1 MLATF
6 SILNYTTSTKN
17 NENLI
22 MPKQFE
28 YPCLSYAQRPDRVE
42 TPKFCLFHAPASEV
56 LQWSDVDRLEK
67 GPGGAQRSKNETKIK
82 SVSRFLGDQS
92 NTIPTAIIL
101 SLNVPEEAIS
111 ENGGILRF
119 SVNEGEKIATVIDG
133 QHRLLGM
140 ARFSDD
146 IRVNVVALLTDD
158 TDEDA
163 FQFLVINNKAAKVS
177 TDHIKSLLFERNNES
192 LKARLRKARLSV
204 SQRYTFVGIAD
215 NDEESPFK
223 EMVDW
228 TTNREGE
235 KIVKPAAIE
244 TAIKDIQDR
253 KIIDFEDDDTL
264 VEFFFTIWNVV
275 KKQWPNAWDEK
286 SKLLNKV
293 GIVCMTHY
301 VTNSIVS
308 SYDLGEF
315 DVTDME
321 SVKSRVKQ
329 LLKMQQSEFWT
340 SDWSSTSYDTKAGRK
355 AIVDS
360 LVLIARNVRHER
372 TWSDEVEVLAGE

>member
-1 MLATF
+1 
-6 SILNYTTSTKN
+6 
-17 NENLI
+17 
-22 MPKQFE
+22 
-28 YPCLSYAQRPDRVE
+28 
-42 TPKFCLFHAPASEV
+42 LFHAPASEV
-56 LQWSDVDRLEK
+56 LQWADVERLEK

-82 SVSRFLGDQS
+82 SVSRFLGDES

-101 SLNVPEEAIS
+101 SLNVPEEAID
-111 ENGGILRF
+111 EGDGVLRF
-119 SVNEGEKIATVIDG
+119 SVKKGKKIATVIDG
-133 QHRLLGM
+133 QHRLIGM

-158 TDEDA
+158 GDEDA

-177 TDHIKSLLFERNNES
+177 TDHIKSLLFERDNES
-192 LKARLRKARLSV
+192 LKRRLRKARLSV

-223 EMVDW
+223 GIVDW
-228 TTNREGE
+228 TTNRHGE

-253 KIIDFEDDDTL
+253 KILDFEDDDTL
-264 VEFFFTIWNVV
+264 VEFFFTIWKIV
-275 KKQWPNAWDEK
+275 KEQWPNAWNGE

-315 DVTDME
+315 DVTDMD
-321 SVKSRVKQ
+321 SVQNRVKQ

-340 SDWSSTSYDTKAGRK
+340 SDWSSTSYDTRAGRK

-360 LVLIARNVRHER
+360 LVLIARNVRHDR